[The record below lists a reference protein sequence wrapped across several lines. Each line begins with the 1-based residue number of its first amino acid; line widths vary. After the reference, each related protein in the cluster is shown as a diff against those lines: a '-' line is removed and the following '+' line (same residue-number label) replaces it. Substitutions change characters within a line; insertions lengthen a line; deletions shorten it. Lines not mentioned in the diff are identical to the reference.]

1 MTDEELLAAAAAL
14 GLRLDRR
21 IARELAAEVE
31 RVREA
36 AHRLRE
42 LPLEA
47 DTTPFTE
54 ETDDR

>member
-42 LPLEA
+42 LPLEV
-47 DTTPFTE
+47 DTTPFAG
-54 ETDDR
+54 ETDER

>member
-42 LPLEA
+42 LPLEV
-47 DTTPFTE
+47 DTIPFTG
-54 ETDDR
+54 ETDER